1 MVTFARYREV
11 FRNAAFRR
19 FWLGFSFSVLGDGIT
34 RVALVWFVYAETES
48 ARAVGWLLLF
58 YTGPIVIGG
67 LAAGMLLDRF
77 DRRLVML
84 ADNAIRGLV
93 LALVPLLHLLD
104 RLEVW
109 HVYAVAA
116 VYGLLMMIS
125 LAGGP
130 ALVPSLVPDEQ
141 LPAANALEMLSFT
154 AGGVIGPPLAGLL
167 IAAIGAPYVVLIDV
181 LSYAAFAVALARVPP
196 ISSPVTESTI
206 GSTPDRP
213 RLGHAVRLLLGNP
226 VRLLLGNPVLL
237 ATTAMFLVFNIGGG
251 MLAVWLPVLSA
262 ETLGGGAALYG
273 VLLGVM
279 AAGEV
284 IASILAGAV
293 TPPLPLGTLI
303 CLAQAASGASL
314 LILLGSEIVWVAL
327 GLLLYGACSAPLTIW
342 AQTLRM
348 RVIPERL
355 RGRAFAL
362 LRTLM
367 QSGGPLGG
375 ALGGLLLP
383 ALGITAMIA
392 ASAVVVGVPGMAGL
406 RVRALREA
414 DDHPPTP
421 AALPVATN
429 EAQSVP

>member
-1 MVTFARYREV
+1 MVTFARYRGV
-11 FRNAAFRR
+11 FANAAFRR

-48 ARAVGWLLLF
+48 ARAVGWLFLF
-58 YTGPIVIGG
+58 YTGPIVLGG

-84 ADNAIRGLV
+84 ADNAVRGLV
-93 LALVPLLHLLD
+93 LALVPLLHFLD

-141 LPAANALEMLSFT
+141 LPTANALEMLSFT
-154 AGGVIGPPLAGLL
+154 VGGVIGPPLAGVL

-181 LSYAAFAVALARVPP
+181 LSYAAFAFALARIPP
-196 ISSPVTESTI
+196 LGREVQTET
-206 GSTPDRP
+206 TTDRP
-213 RLGHAVRLLLGNP
+213 RLVHA

-251 MLAVWLPVLSA
+251 MLAVWLPVLST
-262 ETLGGGAALYG
+262 ETLGGGAELYG
-273 VLLGVM
+273 LLLGVR

-284 IASILAGAV
+284 IAALLAGAV

-327 GLLLYGACSAPLTIW
+327 GLLLFGACSAPLTIW

-355 RGRAFAL
+355 RGRSFAL

-383 ALGITAMIA
+383 AAGITAMIA
-392 ASAVVVGVPGMAGL
+392 ASAAVVGVPGLAGL

-414 DDHPPTP
+414 DDRAATEPT
-421 AALPVATN
+421 LLVAS
-429 EAQSVP
+429 EAQGVP